1 MSKSMKLWLC
11 IVMIAAIALMS
22 LCMADY
28 LSLSRNLRTVQD
40 QLSESRAVWERIA
53 ADKEE
58 LQKELKSKK
67 NELKEAQLSLSE
79 ANEKAEELKS
89 DIETLK
95 KEIKVLKG
103 SAD

>member
-22 LCMADY
+22 VCMADY
-28 LSLSRNLRTVQD
+28 LSLSRNLRTVQV
-40 QLSESRAVWERIA
+40 QLSESRAVWEQIA

-79 ANEKAEELKS
+79 ANEKAEELKTE
-89 DIETLK
+89 IETLK
-95 KEIKVLKG
+95 KEIEVLKS